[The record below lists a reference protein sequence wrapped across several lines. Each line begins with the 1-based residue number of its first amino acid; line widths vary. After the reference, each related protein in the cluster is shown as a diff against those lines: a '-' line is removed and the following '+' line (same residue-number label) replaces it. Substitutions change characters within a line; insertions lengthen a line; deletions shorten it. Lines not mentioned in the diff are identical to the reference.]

1 MTLTKGE
8 VLDFQMERMRS
19 RLLQSQLT
27 SHNWLLY
34 EATLGPLL
42 FPDGE
47 DSEAGEVV
55 PDEEVTPTFN
65 RVVKRELKH

>member
-19 RLLQSQLT
+19 RLLQSWLT
-27 SHNWLLY
+27 PHNWLLS
-34 EATLGPLL
+34 EAMLGPLL

-47 DSEAGEVV
+47 DSKAGEVV